1 MSNENAQQ
9 AAVISDYQRTFNSDH
24 GAKVLRHLMRVCGM
38 MAPSMDMRDPSPYI
52 TAFNEGRRAVVIE
65 IMEKLRLD
73 LERVET
79 EIMQQPEGESDVII

>member
-38 MAPSMDMRDPSPYI
+38 MAPSMDMRDPAPIS
-52 TAFNEGRRAVVIE
+52 RRSMRAVE
-65 IMEKLRLD
+65 LWLLRLWKN
-73 LERVET
+73 
-79 EIMQQPEGESDVII
+79 